1 MAITFVTQYDLEFF
15 TKIESDLDLKMV
27 ELENFKRELSQ
38 KINNEVTEAQRLANV
53 DVKENLQSKKGGNNT
68 KEESEAVKVLRSM
81 D

>member
-15 TKIESDLDLKMV
+15 TKIESDLDLKMI

-53 DVKENLQSKKGGNNT
+53 DVKENLQSKKGSNNT
-68 KEESEAVKVLRSM
+68 KQESEAVKVLRSM

>member
-38 KINNEVTEAQRLANV
+38 KINNEVTEATRLANV
-53 DVKENLQSKKGGNNT
+53 DVKEILQSKKGGNNT

>member
-53 DVKENLQSKKGGNNT
+53 DVKENLQSKKGSNNT
-68 KEESEAVKVLRSM
+68 KQESEAVKVLRSM